1 MANWQAVARR
11 KAQKYGIDP
20 GLFLAQMTQEAHGQ
34 DLTSGSNAQGP
45 AQFIPSTAASVGLTP
60 VTVHQLKPAYDAAAK
75 LMASYVKKYGNYKNA
90 LIAYN
95 AGPGAIGHSL
105 PSETQNYLKII
116 MGNHPNSSA
125 TGGGGGGT
133 GAGISSLA
141 ATSGITTGAGDR
153 FSQLADVLK
162 NLEAATPNVQIPY
175 TGGRFNQML
184 TEGMSNMGLSPT
196 PTPSA
201 QMFQYTNPYKL
212 PTLSQTVS
220 RLASMFGGGSS
231 TSPSLPDFNQGGGDG
246 TNPLGSG
253 DGHVEITGPNPGRIK
268 KPVLNFMRAISGVA
282 GEKIVGSDGTGHS
295 KYTTNGN
302 ISEHWSGMASDIPA
316 VGRHLVTLGQDAL
329 IAAGWSPSRARK
341 ERGGLYNVY
350 AKDGTRY
357 QIIFNINDP
366 ARGGDHTDHLHVGVS
381 HHTGSSAGR

>member
-1 MANWQAVARR
+1 MADWQTVARR

-34 DLTSGSNAQGP
+34 DVRSGAGAQGP
-45 AQFIPSTAASVGLTP
+45 AQFMPGTAASVGLTP

-125 TGGGGGGT
+125 TGGGGGT

-141 ATSGITTGAGDR
+141 ATSGITTGASDR

-196 PTPSA
+196 PTPTTQS
-201 QMFQYTNPYKL
+201 FQYTNPYKL

-220 RLASMFGGGSS
+220 RLADMFGGGSS
-231 TSPSLPDFNQGGGDG
+231 SSVTPTLGD
-246 TNPLGSG
+246 LGSG
-253 DGHVEITGPNPGRIK
+253 SGMPLSGHNGHVEITGPNPGRIK
-268 KPVLNFMRAISGVA
+268 KPVINFMRALSGVA

-295 KYTTNGN
+295 KYTVNGN

-316 VGRHLVTLGQDAL
+316 AGSHLIKLGQDAL
-329 IAAGWSPSRARK
+329 IAAGWSPAQARRQK
-341 ERGGLYNVY
+341 GGLFNVTT
-350 AKDGTRY
+350 KDGTRY
-357 QIIFNINDP
+357 QIIFNTQE
-366 ARGGDHTDHLHVGVS
+366 GGDHTDHLHVGVRP
-381 HHTGSSAGR
+381 G